1 MAISL
6 LDMTFDELASAVAEM
21 GEPSYRVDQLA
32 DWVYRKGVTDPARM
46 TNLPRRLVDAFDIL
60 TSQVAKRRTGK
71 DGTSKLLIALADGQ
85 HVETVLIPDR
95 RRATACVSSQV
106 GCSMGCSF
114 CASGLGGL
122 KRNCSSGEML
132 QQILHLQN
140 ACRTKVTNVVFMGMG
155 EPLANY
161 DQTVR
166 AMKALTDPRSFGI
179 SARKITISTVGLP
192 DRIRQ
197 LAKLR
202 EPFTLAISLHAP
214 NDRLRA
220 ELIPRAASVPI
231 RQIISAASEFYES
244 RHREVT
250 LEYLL
255 LGGVNDSLTCAD
267 ELAEISGK
275 LRCNVNLIPYNP
287 VPGLP
292 YDRPTP
298 VAVKAFAERL
308 CKKGVNANIRRPRGL
323 DIAAACG
330 QLRRD
335 SQTPGPASTPRR

>member
-21 GEPSYRVDQLA
+21 GEPSYRAGQLA
-32 DWVYRKGVTDPARM
+32 DWVYGKGITDPAGM
-46 TNLPRRLVDAFDIL
+46 SNLPRRLLDAFDIL
-60 TSQVAKRRTGK
+60 TSQVSKCQVSK

-95 RRATACVSSQV
+95 RRATACLSSQV
-106 GCSMGCSF
+106 GCAMRCSF
-114 CASGLGGL
+114 CASGVGGL
-122 KRNCSSGEML
+122 KRNCGSGEML
-132 QQILHLQN
+132 QQILHLQKT
-140 ACRTKVTNVVFMGMG
+140 CRTKVTNVVFMGMG

-161 DQTVR
+161 DQTVK
-166 AMKALTDPRSFGI
+166 AMKALTDPKRFGI
-179 SARKITISTVGLP
+179 SARKITISTIGLP
-192 DRIRQ
+192 DKIRR

-214 NDRLRA
+214 NDQLRA
-220 ELIPRAASVPI
+220 RLIPEASSVPM
-231 RQIISAASEFYES
+231 RQIVSAASEFYES
-244 RHREVT
+244 RHREIT

-255 LGGVNDSLTCAD
+255 LGGVNDSLDCAD
-267 ELAEISGK
+267 ELAEIGGK

-287 VPGLP
+287 VLELP
-292 YDRPTP
+292 YHRPSP
-298 VAVKAFAERL
+298 IAVKAFADRL
-308 CKKGVNANIRRPRGL
+308 SKRGVNANIRRPRGL

-335 SQTPGPASTPRR
+335 AQTIDSTNTSCR